1 MAKLFISHASEDKV
15 EIAKPLAE
23 LLIKEGVE
31 VWFDD
36 YELKLGAPLRESID
50 AGLKAADYGIVIL
63 SKNFFSKR
71 WTVYELDALITIEQT
86 YAKKKILPIWHNIEK
101 EDIIAYSPN
110 LANKIAAKSNL
121 GVDKV
126 VTDILNAIGWTKQA
140 GIVPVNLSVV
150 HVPKHI
156 LFDHEAVIGYLKE
169 IKDKTSYL
177 WPAMVKIIDKGAAV
191 NEEIRLSTFT
201 SIKDALDNLLLLG
214 LLVYQT
220 KFAYEMITSKETVL
234 KIHIENTTTQL
245 RNMIR
250 LIATEVL

>member
-1 MAKLFISHASEDKV
+1 MTKLFISHASEDKV

-63 SKNFFSKR
+63 SKNFFSKQ

-86 YAKKKILPIWHNIEK
+86 YAKKKVLPIWHKIEI

-121 GVDKV
+121 GIDKV

-140 GIVPVNLSVV
+140 GVVPANLSAV
-150 HVPKHI
+150 HVPKDL
-156 LFDHEAVIGYLKE
+156 LFDYQAVIGYLKE
-169 IKDKTSYL
+169 IKENTSYL
-177 WPAMVKIIDKGAAV
+177 WPAMAKVNDKGGTV
-191 NEEIRLSTFT
+191 REEIRLSTFT
-201 SIKDALDNLLLLG
+201 TIKDSLDSLLLLG

-234 KIHIENTTTQL
+234 TIHIENMTTQL

-250 LIATEVL
+250 LIATEML

>member
-1 MAKLFISHASEDKV
+1 MAKLFISHASEDKE

-31 VWFDD
+31 VWFDQ
-36 YELKLGAPLRESID
+36 YELKLGDPLRESID
-50 AGLKAADYGIVIL
+50 SGLKEADYGIVIL
-63 SKNFFSKR
+63 SKNFFSKQ

-150 HVPKHI
+150 QVPKHI

-177 WPAMVKIIDKGAAV
+177 WPAMVKIIDKGATV

>member
-1 MAKLFISHASEDKV
+1 MAKLFISHASEDKM

-23 LLIKEGVE
+23 LLIQKGVE

-36 YELKLGAPLRESID
+36 YELKLGDPLRESID

-63 SKNFFSKR
+63 SKHFFSKQ

-86 YAKKKILPIWHNIEK
+86 YAKKKILPIWHKLEK
-101 EDIIAYSPN
+101 EDILTYSPN

-121 GVDKV
+121 GIDKV
-126 VTDILNAIGWTKQA
+126 VTDILNAIGWTKQT
-140 GIVPVNLSVV
+140 GVVPANLSAVQ
-150 HVPKHI
+150 VPKHI
-156 LFDHEAVIGYLKE
+156 LFDYEAVIGCLKE
-169 IKDKTSYL
+169 IKEKTSYL
-177 WPAMVKIIDKGAAV
+177 WPAMVRINDKGAAV
-191 NEEIRLSTFT
+191 REEIRLSTFT
-201 SIKDALDNLLLLG
+201 SIKDSLDRLLLLG

-234 KIHIENTTTQL
+234 TIHIENTTTQL

-250 LIATEVL
+250 LIATELL